1 MTTSAA
7 RRRGE
12 ILLVERNAFQ
22 RETASAWL
30 RAHDYAVREVANQ
43 SDAIAQLS
51 YTPYDVVVAD
61 ISLVSAEALTL
72 VVWLARQAPRIPVIG
87 MLREQLPG
95 GAGMRPAARDSA
107 PAGEALLTCG
117 TVEAVKCTSRRI
129 SATVERNQLECLSG
143 PKT

>member
-61 ISLVSAEALTL
+61 IRLVSDEALTL
-72 VVWLARQAPRIPVIG
+72 VVWLAGRHPRIPVIG
-87 MLREQLPG
+87 MLREQLTPEARG
-95 GAGMRPAARDSA
+95 CARQLGIRQLLVKPYSLAALS
-107 PAGEALLTCG
+107 
-117 TVEAVKCTSRRI
+117 EAVKCTLTAHFRDRRAQ
-129 SATVERNQLECLSG
+129 ST
-143 PKT
+143 